1 MIIDFHTHTYPDRIA
16 AKTVGLLES
25 RSGTRAHSDG
35 TLDGLENEEQTCG
48 CVCGTSGG
56 NVSETI

>member
-25 RSGTRAHSDG
+25 RSESAQDEKE
-35 TLDGLENEEQTCG
+35 LIDEEQTCG

>member
-25 RSGTRAHSDG
+25 RSGTRAHSMAHLTDWRM
-35 TLDGLENEEQTCG
+35 T
-48 CVCGTSGG
+48 
-56 NVSETI
+56 

>member
-35 TLDGLENEEQTCG
+35 
-48 CVCGTSGG
+48 GTDKWMCLWYFRWQRLRNNIS
-56 NVSETI
+56 I